1 MKKHLRIAKILLA
14 VLLVAAM
21 LCPLIFITAE
31 ADHDCTGAD
40 CAVCHQISVC
50 ENLLNSLGTAT
61 AACAAAAAVVY
72 LLCSVITLCAETDC
86 TFTLV
91 SLKVKLSN

>member
-1 MKKHLRIAKILLA
+1 MKKHLKLARILLA
-14 VLLVAAM
+14 VLLIAAM

-86 TFTLV
+86 CFTLV

>member
-1 MKKHLRIAKILLA
+1 MSKRTRIAKILLVA
-14 VLLVAAM
+14 LLLVAM
-21 LCPLIFITAE
+21 LCPIIFITAA

-40 CAVCHQISVC
+40 CAVCHQINVC

-61 AACAAAAAVVY
+61 AACASVAAAVY
-72 LLCSVITLCAETDC
+72 LLCCVIALGAETIC
-86 TFTLV
+86 NFTLV

>member
-1 MKKHLRIAKILLA
+1 MKKHLKLARILLA

-21 LCPLIFITAE
+21 LCPLLFITAE

-40 CAVCHQISVC
+40 CAVCHQIHIC
-50 ENLLNSLGTAT
+50 ENLLSSLGTAA
-61 AACAAAAAVVY
+61 AACAAAAAAVC
-72 LLCSVITLCAETDC
+72 LLCSVSTLRAETDC

>member
-1 MKKHLRIAKILLA
+1 MKKHLKLARILLA

-61 AACAAAAAVVY
+61 ASCAAAVAAVY

>member
-14 VLLVAAM
+14 VLLLAAM

-31 ADHDCTGAD
+31 ADHDCTDAD
-40 CAVCHQISVC
+40 CAICHQIHLC
-50 ENLLNSLGTAT
+50 ENLLSSLGTAT
-61 AACAAAAAVVY
+61 AACAAAAAVVH
-72 LLCSVITLCAETDC
+72 LLCRMITLGAETDC